1 MKDIKQKERRGIKIG
16 KKMNNN
22 HMNFK
27 SICSIL
33 IVLFVALSCNKTK
46 IIEVKSNAPNICYKK
61 YYNED
66 KLYLIETYYKEDLQ
80 SAYQIYNQDGV
91 KKDTLFFYELNDSL
105 KNGTDFFT
113 DEMFYCIRMKPD
125 GTKISEG
132 NMYKFR
138 YNGWWKIYDENGKLT
153 HEKYIIGKDTA
164 NYNYSQIKVY
174 DGSGKIIENRSDYV
188 VVSFPDTLHTGK
200 SIGIIKHKPKL
211 KDHLSYYVGIGY
223 DIFPDYTNIN
233 NVQVDTFSIE
243 KNKIIG
249 VDFKKEGKIKIRNF
263 VYESAI
269 EMESDLEFNVVS
281 VCTYFEKDFY
291 VIPRPDS
298 IPKNKVIRYDYW

>member
-1 MKDIKQKERRGIKIG
+1 MRFCKIF
-16 KKMNNN
+16 N
-22 HMNFK
+22 
-27 SICSIL
+27 L
-33 IVLFVALSCNKTK
+33 LVLLLFIYSCNKTK
-46 IIEVKSNAPNICYKK
+46 IIKETSDDLDTYYKK
-61 YYNED
+61 HYKDD
-66 KLYLIETYYKEDLQ
+66 KLSFVETYYKDELQ
-80 SAYQIYNQDGV
+80 SVYYLNNENGIRR
-91 KKDTLFFYELNDSL
+91 DTLYHYVLDDSF
-105 KNGTDFFT
+105 KYQTDFFT
-113 DEMFYCIRMKPD
+113 DKLFYCIRLKPD

-132 NMYKFR
+132 NMYKYR
-138 YNGWWKIYDENGKLT
+138 YNGWWKIYDENGKFI

-223 DIFPDYTNIN
+223 DVFPDYTNIN

-298 IPKNKVIRYDYW
+298 MPQNKVIRYDYW